1 MRLLRSLLFAPAN
14 RLDLLRKFPRLDAD
28 AYVIDLEDGTPAA
41 ERERARGSLSEIVAE
56 LRAARLAAALFVR
69 VNAARSADAARDFAA
84 ALDLPID
91 GIVVPKLAER
101 ADVRAAEAA
110 IARAEDRTGRHLRVV
125 ALIETAIG
133 VTNVDRLAA
142 YWRARLVAL
151 AFGAEDFVTDIGGR
165 RRADSREV
173 LYARSRV
180 VLSARANGIAA
191 LDQVFPWIQDSDG
204 FVTDAQFARDLGYA
218 GKMCIT
224 PKQVE
229 LANDA
234 FSPSVDEIERSRR
247 LIRAYDDAK
256 HAGRGTIELE
266 GALVDEPMLRRAHA
280 IVAWAGEA
288 KPSSGAASS

>member
-41 ERERARGSLSEIVAE
+41 EKERARGSLSEIVAE

-110 IARAEDRTGRHLRVV
+110 IARAEDRTGRRLGAI

-142 YWRARLVAL
+142 YWRSRLVAL

-165 RRADSREV
+165 RRTDSREV

-204 FVTDAQFARDLGYA
+204 FVADAQFARDLGYA

-256 HAGRGTIELE
+256 RAGRGTIELD
-266 GALVDEPMLRRAHA
+266 GRAGGRADVATRARYRR
-280 IVAWAGEA
+280 VGRR
-288 KPSSGAASS
+288 S

>member
-1 MRLLRSLLFAPAN
+1 MRTSSISKTALPPAE
-14 RLDLLRKFPRLDAD
+14 K
-28 AYVIDLEDGTPAA
+28 
-41 ERERARGSLSEIVAE
+41 ERARGSLSEIVAE

-110 IARAEDRTGRHLRVV
+110 IARAEDRTGRHLGAI

-165 RRADSREV
+165 RRTDSREV

-204 FVTDAQFARDLGYA
+204 FVTDARVRTRPRLRGQDVHHAEAGGARERR
-218 GKMCIT
+218 
-224 PKQVE
+224 V
-229 LANDA
+229 LA
-234 FSPSVDEIERSRR
+234 VGRR
-247 LIRAYDDAK
+247 DRA
-256 HAGRGTIELE
+256 
-266 GALVDEPMLRRAHA
+266 EPPADPRVR
-280 IVAWAGEA
+280 
-288 KPSSGAASS
+288 